1 MIGRRLQSQV
11 TSVNVKMKPKSK
23 VNPQSQVWL
32 WWDAKCQYESWGTYT
47 HTYTLNLEKLK

>member
-23 VNPQSQVWL
+23 VNPQSRVWL